1 MDILRKELNRIY
13 VAQRLADSVLPPAGL
28 ERCKA
33 MADTLVGVSGGC
45 TVITDAACDRCYV
58 YSGGFGRY
66 MGFATDG
73 DASPLELC
81 SSDED
86 LVYNRIHPEDL
97 VDKRMLEFEFF
108 KLADRLP
115 PDEKMSVKAVC
126 HLRMRDRSGEFV
138 YVDNSTQVVCLSPE
152 GKIWLILCC
161 YDISPRQQRHQGIT
175 PAIIGMNSGLI
186 QPQSF
191 ETQRRCFLSDREKE
205 ILKLIRDGRP
215 SKQIAALLGISVN
228 TVSRHRQNIIAK
240 LSVGNSIEAVT
251 AATAMN
257 LL

>member
-13 VAQRLADSVLPPAGL
+13 AAQRLADSVLPPAGL

-73 DASPLELC
+73 DASPLVLC

-115 PDEKMSVKAVC
+115 PDEKM
-126 HLRMRDRSGEFV
+126 
-138 YVDNSTQVVCLSPE
+138 
-152 GKIWLILCC
+152 
-161 YDISPRQQRHQGIT
+161 
-175 PAIIGMNSGLI
+175 
-186 QPQSF
+186 
-191 ETQRRCFLSDREKE
+191 
-205 ILKLIRDGRP
+205 
-215 SKQIAALLGISVN
+215 
-228 TVSRHRQNIIAK
+228 
-240 LSVGNSIEAVT
+240 
-251 AATAMN
+251 
-257 LL
+257 